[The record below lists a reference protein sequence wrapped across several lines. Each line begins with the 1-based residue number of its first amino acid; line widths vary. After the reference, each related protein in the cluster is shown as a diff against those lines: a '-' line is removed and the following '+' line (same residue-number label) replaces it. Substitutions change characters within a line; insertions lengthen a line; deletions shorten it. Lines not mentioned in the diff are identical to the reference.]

1 MFDHKS
7 DYAMNKYD
15 PDAIV
20 CRSVTDVHIRLTR
33 ADFANEEEFQKW
45 KEWSDHDYHAAEKA
59 GRGFYDHVLPLD
71 ERLDAAEPS
80 LEELM
85 LGAIE
90 LAASYIMES
99 THGEW
104 LWDYRR
110 FAFNFEGRIALN
122 PSIRFGI
129 GGMVFLYVLQPLFKK
144 LTAKMSDKTLY
155 TVSLILFL
163 LLIADVIFTFCL

>member
-7 DYAMNKYD
+7 DYALNKYD

-90 LAASYIMES
+90 LAARDADRTMLMQKIRTCLS
-99 THGEW
+99 TTQF
-104 LWDYRR
+104 RR
-110 FAFNFEGRIALN
+110 MWMRYAEGKSVTEIAELEGV
-122 PSIRFGI
+122 SKAGI
-129 GGMVFLYVLQPLFKK
+129 SLTLHTARKK
-144 LTAKMSDKTLY
+144 LKKTFK
-155 TVSLILFL
+155 T
-163 LLIADVIFTFCL
+163 T

>member
-20 CRSVTDVHIRLTR
+20 CRSVTSVHIRLTR
-33 ADFANEEEFQKW
+33 ADFASDAEFQWW
-45 KEWSDHDYHAAEKA
+45 KAWSDQDYHAAEKV
-59 GRGFYDHVLPLD
+59 GRSFYDHVLPLD

-90 LAASYIMES
+90 LAARDADRTMLMQKIRTCLS
-99 THGEW
+99 TTQF
-104 LWDYRR
+104 RR
-110 FAFNFEGRIALN
+110 MWMRYAEGKSVTEIAELEGV
-122 PSIRFGI
+122 SKAGI
-129 GGMVFLYVLQPLFKK
+129 SLTLHTARKK
-144 LTAKMSDKTLY
+144 LKKVFKT
-155 TVSLILFL
+155 T
-163 LLIADVIFTFCL
+163 